1 MEISCEAMPKPIV
14 TFVCEN
20 CGTQRPKWEGQCSSC
35 KEWNTLVENSDSI
48 ATTGV
53 RAWVSSQTSTLK
65 SLSEVT
71 FDDAPRLKMSLSEV
85 NRVLGGGLVAGSVIL
100 IAGEPGVG
108 KSTLLLQ
115 IADNIAREFGGALYV
130 TGEESLTQ
138 VKVRAGRL
146 GIAGERIQILQ
157 GAHLSDVITNLDN
170 AQPSLAII
178 DSIQTMHTDDV
189 SSGMGSISQIRE
201 CTQVLIQWAKVNE
214 VPIIISGHVT
224 KDGDI
229 AGPRVLEHMVD
240 VVLQLEGEGVS
251 TWRQLRAVKNRFGS
265 TNETGIFEMTD
276 QGLLQVEDPSGMF
289 LAERMH
295 GAIGSAIVPIV
306 EGTRSMIVEIQAL
319 TNRTSLPIPR
329 RLATGVDNNRVLLVC
344 AVLTRQLGLS
354 LSDQDVIVNVTG
366 GIKVSEPAVDL
377 GVALAIASSFKNSPV
392 AGDLAVVGE
401 IGLSGEVRRVP
412 NIERRFSEVQRL
424 GLKGCLAPAKS
435 IKHDEAYAVGV
446 PVSTLREAL
455 TKVLP

>member
-1 MEISCEAMPKPIV
+1 MPKPVI
-14 TFVCEN
+14 TFVCGN

-35 KEWNTLVENSDSI
+35 KEWNTLVENSNSI

-53 RAWVSSQTSTLK
+53 RAWASSQTSTLK

-115 IADNIAREFGGALYV
+115 ITDNIAREFGGALYV

-138 VKVRAGRL
+138 VKVRAERL
-146 GIAGERIQILQ
+146 GITGERIQILQ

-329 RLATGVDNNRVLLVC
+329 RLATGIDNNRVLLVC

-377 GVALAIASSFKNSPV
+377 GVALAIASSFKNSPI

-424 GLKGCLAPAKS
+424 GLKGCLAPTKS